1 MKRNVQISV
10 FAEFPVENFDTGLE
24 NLMSSILSGSH
35 TQSGWINADLG
46 DKFENTNF

>member
-1 MKRNVQISV
+1 MKQTVQISAFV
-10 FAEFPVENFDTGLE
+10 FPVTNTDTGLE